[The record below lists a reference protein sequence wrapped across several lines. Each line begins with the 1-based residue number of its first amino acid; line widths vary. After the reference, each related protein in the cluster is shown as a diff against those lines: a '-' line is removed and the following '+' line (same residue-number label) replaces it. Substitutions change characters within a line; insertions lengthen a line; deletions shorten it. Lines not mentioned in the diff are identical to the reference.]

1 MKNVNKE
8 IYEGRVTQQVPSFV
22 YEEYLQDG
30 TFSPSTIAIF
40 LVMASKSEDYAF
52 NKTEMYN
59 QYGRRIVDKAF
70 KEMILSGHIVQVNY
84 SLASNKRK
92 VSIKF
97 FVEPRTSSEV
107 SRIVNTLL
115 STQLKTFPSATPSED
130 TAEYINKD
138 IQAQR
143 SFKKAT
149 KRKEK
154 NSEGGWNIV
163 VSENDTVIPCKEV
176 PRIGGKQVFYVPLE
190 CSEEVAMD
198 DEDTNIDVGSN
209 KVDNVED
216 IEYLSFLLDGIYK
229 MEGVSDSPEFDSV
242 KEGYAHKRG
251 NPIFLD
257 IDGMFTNKAVIHKD
271 ITGSNYIVGKS
282 YRGTA

>member
-1 MKNVNKE
+1 MKDVNKE
-8 IYEGRVTQQVPSFV
+8 IYEGRVIQQVPSFV

-30 TFSPSTIAIF
+30 TFSLSTVAIF
-40 LVMASKSEDYAF
+40 LVMASKSEDYEF
-52 NKTEMYN
+52 NKSDMYK
-59 QYGRRIVDKAF
+59 QYGRRAVDKAF
-70 KEMILSGHIVQVNY
+70 EEMTLSGHIVQVKY
-84 SLASNKRK
+84 SLSSTKRK
-92 VSIKF
+92 VAIKF

-115 STQLKTFPSATPSED
+115 STQLKSFPSAKPNKETE
-130 TAEYINKD
+130 EYIDKD

-149 KRKEK
+149 KRKER

-163 VSENDTVIPCKEV
+163 AGEQDEVIPCKEV
-176 PRIGGKQVFYVPLE
+176 PRINGQQIFYVPLE
-190 CSEEVAMD
+190 CSDDVETEEVVETTKVENVD
-198 DEDTNIDVGSN
+198 DM
-209 KVDNVED
+209 
-216 IEYLSFLLDGIYK
+216 SFLLKGIYE

-242 KEGYAHKRG
+242 REGYAHKGG

-257 IDGMFTNKAVIHKD
+257 VDGRFTNKAMIHKD
-271 ITGSNYIVGKS
+271 ILCSNYIVDKE

>member
-8 IYEGRVTQQVPSFV
+8 IYEGRVIQQVPSFV

-30 TFSPSTIAIF
+30 TFSPSTVAIF
-40 LVMASKSEDYAF
+40 LVMASKSEDYEF
-52 NKTEMYN
+52 NKSDMYN
-59 QYGRRIVDKAF
+59 LYGRKFVDKAF
-70 KEMILSGHIVQVNY
+70 KEMTLAGHIVHMNY
-84 SLASNKRK
+84 SLAGNKRK
-92 VSIKF
+92 VAIKF

-115 STQLKTFPSATPSED
+115 STQLKSFPSAKPNKETV
-130 TAEYINKD
+130 EYIDKD

-163 VSENDTVIPCKEV
+163 VKEHDEVIPCKGV
-176 PRIGGKQVFYVPLE
+176 PRINGQQIFYVPLE
-190 CSEEVAMD
+190 CSDDVESDEVVETTKVENVD
-198 DEDTNIDVGSN
+198 DM
-209 KVDNVED
+209 
-216 IEYLSFLLDGIYK
+216 SFLLEGIYEL
-229 MEGVSDSPEFDSV
+229 EGVSDSPEFDSV
-242 KEGYAHKRG
+242 RGGYAHKG
-251 NPIFLD
+251 GKPIFLD
-257 IDGMFTNKAVIHKD
+257 IDGRFTNKAMIHKD
-271 ITGSNYIVGKS
+271 ILCSNYIIDKE